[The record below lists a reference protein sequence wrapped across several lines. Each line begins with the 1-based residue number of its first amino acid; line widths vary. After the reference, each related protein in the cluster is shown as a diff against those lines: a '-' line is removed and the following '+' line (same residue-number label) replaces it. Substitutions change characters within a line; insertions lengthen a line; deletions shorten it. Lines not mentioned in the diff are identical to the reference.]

1 MLEAHPTMHRRT
13 ASPDGRGSVTDSPDP
28 AGAAGVPPQR
38 ALLDGDTSAAREH
51 LAATSEVLA
60 VLGRSGSD
68 LEAILGAVVG
78 NARQLCRA
86 DAALIYLLDGDTFR
100 VARTSGVPAEVTA
113 YIADH
118 PFALD
123 PGTLSGRVG
132 LSRQLGRIDDVL
144 DDESYGRA
152 DAQRVAGFRSVVAA
166 PLLLDD
172 DLVGVLNL
180 WRTEVR
186 PFGDRESTL
195 LGTFASHAAVAIRNA
210 HLVRALEVRSEELEI
225 AGKHK
230 SEFLAS
236 MSHELRT
243 PLNAIIGF
251 SEVLLERMFGD
262 LNERQEQYL
271 TDILASGR
279 HLLELLNDILDLS
292 KIEAGAMVL
301 DQASVDVGDLVEHT
315 AAMMRERAA
324 RRRLRLVVD
333 VAPDAGYVRG
343 DQLRIK
349 QVVLN
354 LLSNAV
360 KFTPDGGTVS
370 VSCSREGADV
380 VVRVTDTGIG
390 VPEQDRARIFDS
402 FQQGSR
408 PVGAQEGTGL
418 GLTLCKQIVELHSG
432 QIWVDSE
439 VGQGSTFAFR
449 LPAHLGPGAPTGDP
463 TARDGRL
470 VLLVEDDPSSVDLL
484 RAYLTGSGYRVA
496 VARAGETGLE
506 AVQRDHPAAVVL
518 DIQLPGMDGWAVL
531 SRIRSD
537 PVAGSTPVVVVS
549 VVDERARG
557 HVMGAS
563 AYLVKPVRRHEVL
576 GELSR
581 LVPAGTP
588 DREARS

>member
-1 MLEAHPTMHRRT
+1 MTEGREPDAGTGPTGKR
-13 ASPDGRGSVTDSPDP
+13 
-28 AGAAGVPPQR
+28 
-38 ALLDGDTSAAREH
+38 LLDGDVTAAREH

-68 LEAILGAVVG
+68 LQAILGAVVDG
-78 NARQLCRA
+78 ARQLCRA

-100 VARTSGVPAEVTA
+100 VSRTSGVPAEVNA

-132 LSRQLGRIDDVL
+132 LSRELRQIDDVL
-144 DDESYGRA
+144 ADEAYGRV

-186 PFGDRESTL
+186 PFGERESTL
-195 LGTFASHAAVAIRNA
+195 LRTFASHAAVAIRNA
-210 HLVRALEVRSEELEI
+210 HLVRALEVRSAELEV
-225 AGKHK
+225 AGRHK

-301 DQASVDVGDLVEHT
+301 DSTSVDIADLVEHGAT
-315 AAMMRERAA
+315 MMRERAA
-324 RRRLRLVVD
+324 RHRLHLVVD
-333 VAPDAGYVRG
+333 TAPEAGSVQG
-343 DQLRIK
+343 DPLRIK
-349 QVVLN
+349 QVLLN
-354 LLSNAV
+354 LLSNAI
-360 KFTPDGGTVS
+360 KFTPDGGQVTVT
-370 VSCSREGADV
+370 CGREGPDV
-380 VVRVTDTGIG
+380 VVRVTDTGVG

-402 FQQGSR
+402 FQQGGR
-408 PVGAQEGTGL
+408 QAAAQEGTGL
-418 GLTLCKQIVELHSG
+418 GLTLCKQIVELHG
-432 QIWVDSE
+432 GRIWVESE
-439 VGQGSTFAFR
+439 VGRGSTFAFR
-449 LPAHLGPGAPTGDP
+449 LPAAPAPDTVGDDAA
-463 TARDGRL
+463 ARDGRL

-484 RAYLTGSGYRVA
+484 RAYLAGSGYRVG
-496 VARAGETGLE
+496 VARDGLSGLE
-506 AVQRDHPAAVVL
+506 AVRRDRPAAVVL
-518 DIQLPGMDGWAVL
+518 DIQLPGMDGWEVL
-531 SRIRSD
+531 SEIRRD
-537 PVAGSTPVVVVS
+537 PVAAGTPVVVVS

-557 HVMGAS
+557 HALGAS
-563 AYLVKPVRRHEVL
+563 AYLVKPVRRREVL
-576 GELSR
+576 SELTR
-581 LVPAGTP
+581 LVPATVP
-588 DREARS
+588 DAGAARP